1 MKSADLHLHT
11 VFSDGTYQPQELV
24 EQARRSGLSCI
35 SVVDHDTVEGIT
47 ATLSFGKENAIEV
60 IPGIE
65 LSAGHNGTEVHILG
79 YLIDYHNKELL
90 QKLEFLRN
98 NRTVRI
104 YEMVEK
110 LKGLGLKLEA
120 EEVFN
125 ISQSAPAG
133 RLHLARAMLKA
144 GLVKSTAEAFN
155 KYIGDK
161 GPAYFCGFKLKP
173 AEAID
178 LIRKAGGI
186 PILAHPYTIKDEQS
200 ILQFIAEGIMGLEIY
215 YPDHTQSMIN
225 FYLNLAK
232 EYNLLV
238 TGGSDCHG
246 SAKPEV
252 RIGSVKI
259 PYELV
264 EKLKLARQNLLC

>member
-47 ATLSFGKENAIEV
+47 ATLSFAKKNAIEV

-110 LKGLGLKLEA
+110 LKVLGLKLEA

-133 RLHLARAMLKA
+133 RLHLARAMLKT

-200 ILQFIAEGIMGLEIY
+200 ILQFIAEGIMGLEVY

-225 FYLNLAK
+225 FYLSLAK